1 MSKQSLRE
9 EVEAVL
15 EVLQNAL
22 NEANETVEAVF
33 DAEDEGV
40 IPGDCSFPIVWS
52 VGEEPCDGEGGDVI
66 DDPLVLRVHSSDE
79 MFEPNTKYDISL
91 QDAVDALIGMIDRDD
106 EATLEVIAAVRDGLI
121 ELASQ
126 ITEALD
132 ALEAEEE

>member
-52 VGEEPCDGEGGDVI
+52 VGDEPSDGEGGDVI

-91 QDAVDALIGMIDRDD
+91 QDAVDALIGMIDGDD